1 MAELF
6 KIVANME
13 PDKALAEI
21 TSIFG
26 NLLKDLD
33 EKTRERSLLNL
44 LGKHE
49 GDKVSSMAHL

>member
-1 MAELF
+1 MTELF
-6 KIVANME
+6 EIVANME
-13 PDKALAEI
+13 PDEALVEI
-21 TSIFG
+21 TTIFG

-44 LGKHE
+44 LGKYE

>member
-33 EKTRERSLLNL
+33 EKTREHSLLTL
-44 LGKHE
+44 LGQHE